1 MFLGCAVRGSRFW
14 SMYAMPTPTCYYGKM
29 DEKGKVVLAIREFL
43 SRRKMREWVNH
54 SCSFNDEG

>member
-1 MFLGCAVRGSRFW
+1 
-14 SMYAMPTPTCYYGKM
+14 MYAMPTPTCYYGKM